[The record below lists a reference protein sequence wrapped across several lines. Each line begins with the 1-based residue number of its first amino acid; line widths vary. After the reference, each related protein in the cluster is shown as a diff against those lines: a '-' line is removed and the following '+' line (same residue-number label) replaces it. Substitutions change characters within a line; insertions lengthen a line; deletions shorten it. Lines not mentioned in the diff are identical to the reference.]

1 MFDQTS
7 IVVGLEIGTSKIC
20 AVVGELEP
28 QGGLRILGLGQSKS
42 HGVRKGEIVDMEQA
56 ELDIRRAVQEA
67 EQMANVEVRSV
78 YLAVTGGHIRGF
90 NNCGLHII
98 QDPEVGV
105 TEEDVKE
112 VMRNARCM
120 NLPAQE
126 EVIHT
131 VRQHFQVDGRGEV
144 REPLG
149 MSGQRLEVAVH
160 VITGQLLRLQNSIRA
175 VRSVHLNVEEIVFS
189 GLAAAL
195 AVLGSEEKQEGA
207 LVMDI
212 GGGTTD
218 YAVFA
223 GGIMRLG
230 GVLAVGGDHVT
241 NDLAC
246 ALKVSQSRAEQLK
259 VDYGA
264 AFVEDRIRGQTLDLT
279 NDLGMPIRTVSLE
292 TLRRVMHMRL
302 EETFELVRTHVEE
315 AGLYDQIR
323 AGVVLCGGCAR
334 IPQVTALAE
343 QVFDLPVRVGR
354 AQGIN
359 VLNSALD
366 QPEFLTGIGL
376 LRFAQQHR
384 MRPVRRGF
392 MQGLAERLRILIQ
405 RG

>member
-1 MFDQTS
+1 MFDQSS
-7 IVVGLEIGTSKIC
+7 IVVGLEVGTSKIC
-20 AVVGELEP
+20 AVVGELQP
-28 QGGLRILGLGQSKS
+28 HGVLRILGLGQSKS
-42 HGVRKGEIVDMEQA
+42 NGVRKGEIVDMEQA

-105 TEEDVKE
+105 TEEDVRE

-160 VITGQLLRLQNSIRA
+160 VVTGQLLRLQNSIRA

-189 GLAAAL
+189 GLASAL
-195 AVLGSEEKQEGA
+195 AVLSAEEKQEGA

-223 GGIMRLG
+223 GGVLRLG
-230 GVLAVGGDHVT
+230 GVLAVGGDHLT
-241 NDLAC
+241 NDLVC

-292 TLRRVMHMRL
+292 TLRRVMHLRL

-315 AGLYDQIR
+315 AGLYDLIR

-343 QVFDLPVRVGR
+343 QVFDLPVKVGR

-359 VLNSALD
+359 MLNPALD

-384 MRPVRRGF
+384 LRPVRRGF
-392 MQGLAERLRILIQ
+392 MHGLAERLRFLIQ